1 MRLLRLLFSVSVFL
15 FPGWPVNAA
24 SPEACDRYAKEALA
38 QLQQAQSRG
47 IPTPF
52 PVWSDSYQHHYDW
65 CLGQTEDALVQGSA
79 VRQRQLDQAQKP
91 ADPPAPATA
100 TTTSTLVAAPIA
112 KAQPGVA
119 LQASSGGGLVS
130 GLQLAS
136 GRTQRLQPA
145 AIGAMVYVDRDF
157 KYTRL
162 PQTLTSALSIATAND
177 DKFSAAETPY
187 LRFKLDRPAVVYVA
201 YDRRYRQRPS
211 WLQEYQST
219 ALEVS
224 YRAGGTD
231 IGMQLFSKAFP
242 AGSVVLGGNM
252 AAGERGNFGMYSV
265 FVVASPVMPPSQQTM
280 APMPGGIQV
289 TSPAPAAAQNVDQQ
303 QTFQPVVRQGAAGQ
317 VVIPVLMHYV
327 ERQVVGVGSQDE
339 TDLYVAQQ
347 FHASPET
354 RDFYLQLL
362 QKYKALPQAR
372 KQLMFDPEV
381 LRLTSSP
388 HNTVTSSD
396 IDRAYRRVTVSAAMS
411 GLNAQENPPPPPNPP
426 GRLVA
431 VDSSGGSMEQQGA
444 AASSTLGIFL
454 KWRWDRPDRPQGFAV
469 YRRMAFATEFQFLT
483 EVPSA
488 ALEYRDSPLPQPSAA
503 DESYCYEVRA
513 FVRPHVAVSWQ
524 ANRIESSPSNT
535 ACSTY
540 GPNAR
545 PLPDTDNDGMADP
558 FDWCPND
565 GKPSDMQ
572 RVYGCPDGD
581 ADGLID
587 TALGADIPIHLR
599 DNCPPDE
606 PGLDGYGPRGPQW
619 DHLRAFDPL
628 PGCPVKYQLRW
639 MGLEI
644 YNDPVD
650 CTDPN
655 APYRL
660 GCDSEVGLGNEY
672 GQKNEVINSGQPLP
686 PGFEPYLVFG
696 LLNGVSTQGM
706 AQQWTKRWCCGEG
719 VNVGVLSVPSFPP
732 KIVQPSGI
740 EPDNDFRGAEDYD
753 VDVTVSARGMLL
765 FPEKYDSLYSPVDE
779 RFGLV
784 LTATLF
790 ERDFDME
797 YTPKKNETDVFGL
810 IEKGAG
816 FMANIVSCSSTGGLG
831 CAKALGEKVAAM
843 LTFGL
848 AGNAAADPVTVK
860 DRDDVSGVASMS
872 FTSQEAAGLT
882 SAQGAIAFSQEI
894 PGDGSYF
901 VSFPKSLVP
910 PPALDSPAR
919 SVATMTGRARF
930 CLVRKGLEEA
940 EVLQLC
946 R

>member
-1 MRLLRLLFSVSVFL
+1 MRSCTQLLLVSLLLLTASSAD
-15 FPGWPVNAA
+15 AA

-52 PVWSDSYQHHYDW
+52 PVWSDNYQHHYDW
-65 CLGQTEDALVQGSA
+65 CLGQTEDALAQGRA
-79 VRQRQLDQAQKP
+79 VRQRELDQAPKP
-91 ADPPAPATA
+91 AHPPAPATA
-100 TTTSTLVAAPIA
+100 IANATLLAAPIA
-112 KAQPGVA
+112 
-119 LQASSGGGLVS
+119 
-130 GLQLAS
+130 
-136 GRTQRLQPA
+136 RFQPA
-145 AIGAMVYVDRDF
+145 AVGALVFMDRDF
-157 KYTRL
+157 KYTSL

-177 DKFSAAETPY
+177 DKFSAAKAPY
-187 LRFKLDRPAVVYVA
+187 LSFTLDRPAVVYVA
-201 YDRRYRQRPS
+201 YDRRYQQRPS

-219 ALEVS
+219 ALEVA
-224 YRAGGTD
+224 YRAGDTD

-242 AGSVVLGGNM
+242 AGSVVLGGNL

-265 FVVASPVMPPSQQTM
+265 FVVAAPVSPPNQQTM

-289 TSPAPAAAQNVDQQ
+289 TSPAPVAAQAVGQQ

-317 VVIPVLMHYV
+317 VAIPVLMYYV
-327 ERQVVGVGSQDE
+327 ERQLAGLGIQDE
-339 TDLYVAQQ
+339 MDQYFAGQ
-347 FHASPET
+347 FDSSAET
-354 RDFYLQLL
+354 RGFYTQLL
-362 QKYKALPQAR
+362 QKYKALPEAS

-388 HNTVTSSD
+388 HNTVTSND
-396 IDRAYRRVTVSAAMS
+396 IDRAYKRVTSSAAMS
-411 GLNAQENPPPPPNPP
+411 GPNALENPLPPSAP

-431 VDSSGGSMEQQGA
+431 VNSSGSSMEQQGA
-444 AASSTLGIFL
+444 PGSSTLGIFL
-454 KWRWDRPDRPQGFAV
+454 KWRWDRPDQPQGFAI
-469 YRRMAFATEFQFLT
+469 YRRMAFDTEFRFLT
-483 EVPSA
+483 EVSSA
-488 ALEYRDSPLPQPSAA
+488 ALEYRDSPLPQPN
-503 DESYCYEVRA
+503 DVGESYCYEVRS
-513 FVRPHVAVSWQ
+513 FVRPNVAVSWQ

-545 PLPDTDNDGMADP
+545 PLADMDNDGMADP

-587 TALGADIPIHLR
+587 TTLGEDIPIQLR

-606 PGLDGYGPRGPQW
+606 PGLDGYGTRGPQW
-619 DHLRAFDPL
+619 AHLRAFDPL

-719 VNVGVLSVPSFPP
+719 VNVGVLSVPGFPP
-732 KIVQPSGI
+732 KSIHPSGI
-740 EPDNDFRGAEDYD
+740 EPDNDFRGAEDYE
-753 VDVTVSARGMLL
+753 VDMTVSERGMLL
-765 FPEKYDSLYSPVDE
+765 FPEKYESLYSSVDE
-779 RFGLV
+779 KFGLV
-784 LTATLF
+784 LTSTLF

-797 YTPKKNETDVFGL
+797 YTPEKNESDVFGL

-872 FTSQEAAGLT
+872 FTSQEAASLT
-882 SAQGAIAFSQEI
+882 GANGAFAFSQEI

-930 CLVRKGLEEA
+930 CLIRKGLEEN
-940 EVLQLC
+940 EILQIC
-946 R
+946 K